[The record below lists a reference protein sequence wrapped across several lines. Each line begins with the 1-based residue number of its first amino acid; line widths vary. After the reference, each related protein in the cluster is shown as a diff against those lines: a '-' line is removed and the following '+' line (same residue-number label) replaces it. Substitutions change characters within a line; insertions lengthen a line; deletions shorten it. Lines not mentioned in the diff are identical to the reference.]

1 MVQDPSVRALNLP
14 AVAPQGL
21 SLSGQTEVGELAR
34 LLEELEPAAAA
45 STAAST
51 VAPIAWQAH
60 LQWRQAAGASA
71 QLWLHLQARA
81 QLPLGCQ
88 RCLAPVLEAIEID
101 RWFRFVESEEV
112 ALAEDDDCEEDLL
125 VLQPQFD
132 LLNLLEDELLLDLPL
147 VPMHE
152 RCPGSAPA
160 LDQPEGAAKP
170 NPFAVLAGLKN
181 KAP

>member
-1 MVQDPSVRALNLP
+1 MALDPSVRVLNLS

-21 SLSGQTEVGELAR
+21 SLAGQTEVGELGR
-34 LLEELEPAAAA
+34 LLEELEVCPAP
-45 STAAST
+45 
-51 VAPIAWQAH
+51 PIAWQAQ
-60 LQWRQAAGASA
+60 LQWRHAAGESA
-71 QLWLHLQARA
+71 QLWLHLQAQA

-88 RCLAPVLEAIEID
+88 RCLAPVLETVQID

-125 VLQPQFD
+125 VMQPQFD

-152 RCPGSAPA
+152 TCPDGSPV
-160 LDQPEGAAKP
+160 LDRPSKKP
-170 NPFAVLAGLKN
+170 NPFEVLAGLKN
-181 KAP
+181 KSA

>member
-1 MVQDPSVRALNLP
+1 MSADPSARLLNLP
-14 AVAPQGL
+14 AVALQGL
-21 SLSGQTEVGELAR
+21 RLAGQTEVGELGR
-34 LLEELEPAAAA
+34 LLEELEASPAP
-45 STAAST
+45 
-51 VAPIAWQAH
+51 PIAWQAQ

-71 QLWLHLQARA
+71 QLWLHLQAQA

-88 RCLAPVLEAIEID
+88 RCLAPVSETVEID

-125 VLQPQFD
+125 VMQPQFD

-152 RCPGSAPA
+152 ACPDRSPV
-160 LDQPEGAAKP
+160 LDQPEGGKKP

-181 KAP
+181 KSA

>member
-1 MVQDPSVRALNLP
+1 MALHPSARVLHLP

-21 SLSGQTEVGELAR
+21 SLAGHTEVGELGR
-34 LLEELEPAAAA
+34 LLEELEVSPAP
-45 STAAST
+45 
-51 VAPIAWQAH
+51 PIAWQAQ
-60 LQWRQAAGASA
+60 LQWRQAAGASD
-71 QLWLHLQARA
+71 QLWLHLQAQA

-88 RCLAPVLEAIEID
+88 RCLAPVLETVQID

-125 VLQPQFD
+125 VMQPQFD

-152 RCPGSAPA
+152 TCPDSFPVV
-160 LDQPEGAAKP
+160 DRPSKKP
-170 NPFAVLAGLKN
+170 NPFAVLAGLKG
-181 KAP
+181 KSP

>member
-1 MVQDPSVRALNLP
+1 MALDPSARVLNLP

-21 SLSGQTEVGELAR
+21 SLAGEVEVGELGR
-34 LLEELEPAAAA
+34 LLEELEVSPAP
-45 STAAST
+45 
-51 VAPIAWQAH
+51 PIAWQAQ

-71 QLWLHLQARA
+71 QLWLHLQAQA
-81 QLPLGCQ
+81 HLPLGCQ
-88 RCLAPVLEAIEID
+88 RCLSPVFEAVQID

-125 VLQPQFD
+125 VMQPQFD

-152 RCPGSAPA
+152 TCPDSSPV
-160 LDQPEGAAKP
+160 LDRPEASKKP

-181 KAP
+181 KFP

>member
-1 MVQDPSVRALNLP
+1 MALHPDARALNLP

-21 SLSGQTEVGELAR
+21 SLSGQTEVGELGR
-34 LLEELEPAAAA
+34 LLQELEASAA
-45 STAAST
+45 
-51 VAPIAWQAH
+51 APIAWQAH

-71 QLWLHLQARA
+71 QLWLHLQAQAR
-81 QLPLGCQ
+81 LPLGCQ

-125 VLQPQFD
+125 VMQPQFD

-147 VPMHE
+147 VPMHK
-152 RCPGSAPA
+152 RCPDSVPE
-160 LDQPEGAAKP
+160 LDQPEVAKP

>member
-1 MVQDPSVRALNLP
+1 MAFDPGARALNLP

-21 SLSGQTEVGELAR
+21 SLSGQTDVGELGR
-34 LLEELEPAAAA
+34 LLEELEV
-45 STAAST
+45 STAP
-51 VAPIAWQAH
+51 PIVWQAN

-71 QLWLHLQARA
+71 QLWLHLRA
-81 QLPLGCQ
+81 QAGLPLACQ
-88 RCLAPVLEAIEID
+88 RCLAPVVEAVEID

-125 VLQPQFD
+125 VMSPQFD
-132 LLNLLEDELLLDLPL
+132 LLHLLEDELLLDLPL

-152 RCPGSAPA
+152 RCPDGLPA
-160 LDQPEGAAKP
+160 LDQPEAAKP

>member
-1 MVQDPSVRALNLP
+1 MALDPSARVLNLP

-21 SLSGQTEVGELAR
+21 SLAGQTEVGELGR
-34 LLEELEPAAAA
+34 LLEELEVCPAP
-45 STAAST
+45 
-51 VAPIAWQAH
+51 PIAWQAQ

-71 QLWLHLQARA
+71 QLWLHLQAQA

-88 RCLAPVLEAIEID
+88 RCLAPVLETVQID

-125 VLQPQFD
+125 VMQSQFD

-152 RCPGSAPA
+152 TCPDSSPV
-160 LDQPEGAAKP
+160 LDRPSKKP

-181 KAP
+181 KSP